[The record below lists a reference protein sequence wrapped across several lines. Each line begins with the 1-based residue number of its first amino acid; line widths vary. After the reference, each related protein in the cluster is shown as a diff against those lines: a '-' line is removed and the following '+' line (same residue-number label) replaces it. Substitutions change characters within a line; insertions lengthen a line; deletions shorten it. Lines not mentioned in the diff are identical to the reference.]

1 MNWDQIERN
10 WQQMQDDVK
19 EQWRELTHEQ
29 LALIA
34 GKRDQLT
41 GKLQAIYGIPITDAE
56 DQVTDWQNN
65 IVRRTRQSVS
75 KSH

>member
-1 MNWDQIERN
+1 MNWDQIEGN
-10 WQQMQDDVK
+10 WKQMQNEVK
-19 EQWRELTHEQ
+19 EQWRELTDEQ

-41 GKLQAIYGIPITDAE
+41 GKLQVIYGIPMTDAE

-65 IVRRTRQSVS
+65 IDRRTHQYVN